1 MQDREQAVVFDEERA
16 STYDERFTKLA
27 PLRDTLHLLTRL
39 ILAEL
44 PIDARIQ
51 QRRNFF
57 SQIAARLRP
66 QAYLISADLASD
78 LSTSSYQ
85 SLREIWTQMLKYA
98 EYPEQTIE
106 DFLAAH
112 GRDAAVLPPP
122 EVAAIIESAGF
133 DRAVLFMQTLFI
145 HAWYARR
152 L

>member
-1 MQDREQAVVFDEERA
+1 MQQE
-16 STYDERFTKLA
+16 
-27 PLRDTLHLLTRL
+27 
-39 ILAEL
+39 
-44 PIDARIQ
+44 

-66 QAYLISADLASD
+66 QGYLISADLASD
-78 LSTSSYQ
+78 LSTYSYQ
-85 SLREIWTQMLKYA
+85 SLREIWTRMLQYA
-98 EYPEQTIE
+98 EYPPQAIE

-122 EVAAIIESAGF
+122 EVAAIVESSGF